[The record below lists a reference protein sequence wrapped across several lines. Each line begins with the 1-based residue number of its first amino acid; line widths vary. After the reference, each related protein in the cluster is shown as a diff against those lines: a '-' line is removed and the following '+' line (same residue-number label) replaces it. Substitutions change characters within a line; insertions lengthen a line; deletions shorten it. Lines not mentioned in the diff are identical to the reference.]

1 MFGTIFG
8 SATMSGI
15 RQRGYGMVVK
25 MIELTMVVVGLLLG
39 TIAFMTRWSPA
50 EFVSVVLA
58 AVAAGML
65 IHGCFDD

>member
-1 MFGTIFG
+1 
-8 SATMSGI
+8 
-15 RQRGYGMVVK
+15 MVVK